1 MTQHYFFGYGSL
13 VNRGTHDHD
22 PAFTAHLPGW
32 RRIWRHLPQRPY
44 ATLSVHAAPDTTLQG
59 LIAGVQ
65 PAAWAALDQ
74 REAAYNRHDVS
85 AHVDHAGPEAL
96 DIVMYVVPPGTPEPD
111 RHPILL
117 SYLDAVVQG
126 YLDHFGEAGAQA
138 FFATTDG
145 WDAPVLDDRAA
156 PIYPRHQ
163 RLSAQERSLTDDM
176 LSDLKV
182 RRLPAA

>member
-13 VNRGTHDHD
+13 VNRGTHAHH
-22 PAFTAHLPGW
+22 PAHTAHLPGW

-44 ATLSVHAAPDTTLQG
+44 ATLSVHPNVDGSLDG
-59 LIAGVQ
+59 LIAGVE
-65 PAAWAALDQ
+65 PAAWAALDE
-74 REAAYNRHDVS
+74 REAAYGRHDVTQAV
-85 AHVDHAGPEAL
+85 AHGGPAE
-96 DIVMYVVPPGTPEPD
+96 INVVMYVVPPGTLEPD

-126 YLDHFGEAGAQA
+126 YLDHFGEEGAQA

-145 WDAPVLDDRAA
+145 WEAPVLDDRAA

-163 RLSAQERSLTDDM
+163 QLSALERQLTDDM
-176 LSDLKV
+176 LATLKV
-182 RRLPAA
+182 QRLSPT